1 MQMETLQVGI
11 ITLTSLLLSM
21 GTTVA
26 KSRTRLSDWTELTE
40 LNCCCL
46 VIKSSD
52 SCDSVDYSPPGS
64 FIRGIFRQEHLEWV
78 AISFPSL
85 YISNGLMGEKLCSR
99 DLVVKAMDLKS
110 IRVFLCRFA
119 TYWPWSFD
127 LLDFPGGLD
136 S

>member
-1 MQMETLQVGI
+1 MAEQVESQAQGCLPSEHRLLCNMPCVLVTQLCPTLGDPME
-11 ITLTSLLLSM
+11 
-21 GTTVA
+21 
-26 KSRTRLSDWTELTE
+26 
-40 LNCCCL
+40 C
-46 VIKSSD
+46 
-52 SCDSVDYSPPGS
+52 SPPGS
-64 FIRGIFRQEHLEWV
+64 IVLGIHQARILEWV
-78 AISFPSL
+78 TISFPSL

>member
-1 MQMETLQVGI
+1 
-11 ITLTSLLLSM
+11 
-21 GTTVA
+21 
-26 KSRTRLSDWTELTE
+26 
-40 LNCCCL
+40 
-46 VIKSSD
+46 
-52 SCDSVDYSPPGS
+52 
-64 FIRGIFRQEHLEWV
+64 
-78 AISFPSL
+78 
-85 YISNGLMGEKLCSR
+85 MGEKLCSR